1 MAAGA
6 GVPSQG
12 RGWNTALAKAATFT
26 SDSVTDRLHSHPPSQ
41 LHTPSLQKKNQPVTH
56 HAPYYQQ

>member
-26 SDSVTDRLHSHPPSQ
+26 SDSVTDRLHSHPTIP
-41 LHTPSLQKKNQPVTH
+41 TPHPFPPEKNQPVTH